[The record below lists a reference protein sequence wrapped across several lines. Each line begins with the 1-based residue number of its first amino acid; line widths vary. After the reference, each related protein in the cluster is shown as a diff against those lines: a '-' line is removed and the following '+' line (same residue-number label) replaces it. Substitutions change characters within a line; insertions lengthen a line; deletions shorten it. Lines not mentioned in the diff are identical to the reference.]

1 VSQQTIVPVAITRLF
16 CPINLTHRAQAN
28 LPSAAAHHAIRVL
41 RLKRGDEVRLFNGE
55 GGEYEASIHRVEKDI
70 VTVDIGRHNDIERES
85 KLNVCLAQAITTG
98 DKMDFT
104 LQKAAELGVAR
115 IQPLQTN
122 RAVVK
127 LNQERAEKRLQHWQ
141 NVVASAC
148 EQCGRNTV
156 PTVAPILPFEQWV
169 ASTDP
174 ASMRLMLSPYAEQ
187 SLRDCPVPTGEV
199 NLVIGP
205 EGGLNQ
211 EEVAFAQIKGFTSVR
226 MGPRVLRTETA
237 PLAAL
242 AAMQVL
248 WGDF

>member
-1 VSQQTIVPVAITRLF
+1 MAITRLF
-16 CPINLTHRAQAN
+16 CPINLAHRAQAN
-28 LPSAAAHHAIRVL
+28 LTSGAAHHAIRVL

-55 GGEYEASIHRVEKDI
+55 GGEYEASIHRVDKDS
-70 VTVDIGRHNDIERES
+70 VTVDIGRHHDSERES
-85 KLNVCLAQAITTG
+85 KLRVCLAQAITTG
-98 DKMDFT
+98 DKMDYT
-104 LQKAAELGVAR
+104 LQKAVELGVAR

-122 RAVVK
+122 RAVVR

-141 NVVASAC
+141 NVVISAC

-156 PTVAPILPFEQWV
+156 PRVANILPFEEWV
-169 ASTDP
+169 ATTDP
-174 ASMRLMLSPYAEQ
+174 AMMRFMLSPYAEQ
-187 SLRDCPVPTGEV
+187 SLRDCPKPSGEV
-199 NLVIGP
+199 SLVIGP

-211 EEVAFAQIKGFTSVR
+211 AEVAFAQVKGFSSVR

-237 PLAAL
+237 PLVAL

>member
-1 VSQQTIVPVAITRLF
+1 MAITRLY
-16 CPINLTHRAQAN
+16 CPISLAHRAQAN
-28 LPSAAAHHAIRVL
+28 LPGGAAHHAIRVL

-55 GGEYEASIHRVEKDI
+55 GGEFEASIHRVEKDN
-70 VTVDIGRHNDIERES
+70 VTVDIGRHHDMERES
-85 KLNVCLAQAITTG
+85 TLQVCLAQAITTG
-98 DKMDFT
+98 DKMDYV
-104 LQKAAELGVAR
+104 LQKAVELGVAR

-122 RAVVK
+122 RAVVR

-141 NVVASAC
+141 NVVAAAC
-148 EQCGRNTV
+148 EQCGRNSIPKV
-156 PTVAPILPFEQWV
+156 ENILPFEQWV

-174 ASMRLMLSPYAEQ
+174 ASLRLMLSPVAEHT
-187 SLRDCPVPTGEV
+187 LKDCPAPSGEV
-199 NLVIGP
+199 NLVVGP

-211 EEVAFAQIKGFTSVR
+211 EEVAFAQLKGFTSVR

-242 AAMQVL
+242 ASMQVL

>member
-1 VSQQTIVPVAITRLF
+1 MAITRLY

-28 LPSAAAHHAIRVL
+28 LTSGAAHHATRVL

-55 GGEYEASIHRVEKDI
+55 GGEYEVSIHRVDKNE
-70 VTVDIGRHNDIERES
+70 VTVEIGRHHNVERES
-85 KLNVCLAQAITTG
+85 KLSVCLAQAITTG
-98 DKMDFT
+98 DKMDYT
-104 LQKAAELGVAR
+104 LQKAVELGVAR

-127 LNQERAEKRLQHWQ
+127 LNQERAEKRLQHWR
-141 NVVASAC
+141 NVVVSAC
-148 EQCGRNTV
+148 EQCGRNSV
-156 PTVAPILPFEQWV
+156 PIVAPIMAFEEWV

-174 ASMRLMLSPYAEQ
+174 ATMRLMLSPYVEQ
-187 SLRDCPVPTGEV
+187 SLRDCPAPTGEV
-199 NLVIGP
+199 SLVIGP

-211 EEVAFAQIKGFTSVR
+211 DEVAFARVKGFTSVR

-242 AAMQVL
+242 AAMQIL

>member
-1 VSQQTIVPVAITRLF
+1 MAITRLF
-16 CPINLTHRAQAN
+16 CPINLAHRAQAD
-28 LPSAAAHHAIRVL
+28 LTSGAAHHAIRVL

-55 GGEYEASIHRVEKDI
+55 GGEYEASIHRVDKDS
-70 VTVDIGRHNDIERES
+70 VTVDIGRHHDSERES
-85 KLNVCLAQAITTG
+85 KLRVCLAQAITTG
-98 DKMDFT
+98 DKMGYT
-104 LQKAAELGVAR
+104 LQKAVELGVTR

-122 RAVVK
+122 RAVVR

-141 NVVASAC
+141 NVVISAC

-156 PTVAPILPFEQWV
+156 PRVANILPFEEWV
-169 ASTDP
+169 ATTDP
-174 ASMRLMLSPYAEQ
+174 AMMRFMLSPYAEQ
-187 SLRDCPVPTGEV
+187 SLRDCPKPSGEV
-199 NLVIGP
+199 SLVIGP

-211 EEVAFAQIKGFTSVR
+211 AEVAFAQVKGFSSVR

>member
-1 VSQQTIVPVAITRLF
+1 MAITRLF
-16 CPINLTHRAQAN
+16 CSVNLAHRAQAN
-28 LPSAAAHHAIRVL
+28 LPSGAAHHAIRVL

-55 GGEYEASIHRVEKDI
+55 GGEYEASIHRVDKDS
-70 VTVDIGRHNDIERES
+70 VTVDIGRHHDIERES
-85 KLNVCLAQAITTG
+85 KVKVCLAQAITTG
-98 DKMDFT
+98 DKMDYT
-104 LQKAAELGVAR
+104 LQKAVELGVAR
-115 IQPLQTN
+115 IQPLLTN
-122 RAVVK
+122 RAVVR

-141 NVVASAC
+141 NVIVSAC

-156 PTVAPILPFEQWV
+156 PQVAAILRFEEWV
-169 ASTDP
+169 ATTDP
-174 ASMRLMLSPYAEQ
+174 ATMRLMLSPYAEQ
-187 SLRDCPVPTGEV
+187 SLRDCLVPTGEV
-199 NLVIGP
+199 SLVIGP

-211 EEVAFAQIKGFTSVR
+211 EEVAFAQVKGFTSVR

>member
-1 VSQQTIVPVAITRLF
+1 MAITRLF
-16 CPINLTHRAQAN
+16 CPINLAHRAQAN
-28 LPSAAAHHAIRVL
+28 LPGGAAHHAIRVL

-55 GGEYEASIHRVEKDI
+55 GGEYEASIHRVDKDS
-70 VTVDIGRHNDIERES
+70 VTVDIGRHHEIERES
-85 KLNVCLAQAITTG
+85 NLKVCLAQAVTTG
-98 DKMDFT
+98 DKMDYT
-104 LQKAAELGVAR
+104 LQKAVELGAAR

-122 RAVVK
+122 RAVVR

-141 NVVASAC
+141 NVVIAAC

-156 PTVAPILPFEQWV
+156 PKVAGILTFEEWV
-169 ASTDP
+169 AGTDP
-174 ASMRLMLSPYAEQ
+174 ASARLMLSPYAEL
-187 SLRDCPVPTGEV
+187 SLRECPKPAGEI

-211 EEVAFAQIKGFTSVR
+211 EEVAFAQVKGFTSVR
-226 MGPRVLRTETA
+226 IGQRVLRTETA

>member
-1 VSQQTIVPVAITRLF
+1 MGHHTNLSMAITRLF
-16 CPINLTHRAQAN
+16 CPISLAHRAQAN
-28 LPSAAAHHAIRVL
+28 LPSGAAHHAIRVL
-41 RLKRGDEVRLFNGE
+41 RLQRGDEVRLFNGE
-55 GGEYEASIHRVEKDI
+55 GGEYEASIHRVEKDS
-70 VTVDIGRHNDIERES
+70 VTVDIGRHHDRERES
-85 KLNVCLAQAITTG
+85 KLKVCLAQAITTG
-98 DKMDFT
+98 DKMDYT
-104 LQKAAELGVAR
+104 VQKAVELGVAR

-122 RAVVK
+122 RAVVR

-141 NVVASAC
+141 NVVIAAC

-156 PTVAPILPFEQWV
+156 PKVDAILPFEEWV
-169 ASTDP
+169 AATDP
-174 ASMRLMLSPYAEQ
+174 ATMRLMLSPYAEQ
-187 SLRDCPVPTGEV
+187 SLRDCPVPAQEV

-211 EEVAFAQIKGFTSVR
+211 QEVAFAQAKGFTSVR

>member
-1 VSQQTIVPVAITRLF
+1 MAVPRLF
-16 CPINLTHRAQAN
+16 CPINLAHRAQAN
-28 LPSAAAHHAIRVL
+28 LSSGAAHHAIRVL

-55 GGEYEASIHRVEKDI
+55 GGEYEASIHRVDKDS
-70 VTVDIGRHNDIERES
+70 VAVEIGKHHDIERES
-85 KLNVCLAQAITTG
+85 SVRVCLAQAITTG
-98 DKMDFT
+98 DKMDYT
-104 LQKAAELGVAR
+104 LQKAVELGVAR

-141 NVVASAC
+141 NVVVSAC

-156 PTVAPILPFEQWV
+156 PKVAPILSLEEWV
-169 ASTDP
+169 ASTDK
-174 ASMRLMLSPYAEQ
+174 ATMRLMLSPYAEQ
-187 SLRDCPVPTGEV
+187 SLRDCSPPVGEV

-205 EGGLNQ
+205 EGGLNKD
-211 EEVAFAQIKGFTSVR
+211 EVDFALAKGFTSVR

-242 AAMQVL
+242 AAMQIL

>member
-1 VSQQTIVPVAITRLF
+1 MAITRLY
-16 CPINLTHRAQAN
+16 CPVNLTHCAQAN
-28 LPSAAAHHAIRVL
+28 LTSAAAHHAIRVL

-55 GGEYEASIHRVEKDI
+55 GGEYEASIHRVDKDS
-70 VTVDIGRHNDIERES
+70 VTVEIGPHHDVERES
-85 KLNVCLAQAITTG
+85 KVKVCLAQAITTG
-98 DKMDFT
+98 DKMDYT
-104 LQKAAELGVAR
+104 LQKAVELGVAR

-141 NVVASAC
+141 NVVVSAC

-156 PTVAPILPFEQWV
+156 PKVAPIMTFEEWV
-169 ASTDP
+169 ASTD
-174 ASMRLMLSPYAEQ
+174 AATMRLMLSPYAEQ
-187 SLRDCPVPTGEV
+187 SLRDCSVPTGAV
-199 NLVIGP
+199 SLVIGP

-211 EEVAFAQIKGFTSVR
+211 DEVAFAQVKGFTSVR

-242 AAMQVL
+242 AAMQIL

>member
-1 VSQQTIVPVAITRLF
+1 MAITRLF
-16 CPINLTHRAQAN
+16 CPINLAHRAQAN
-28 LPSAAAHHAIRVL
+28 LTSGAAHHAIRVL

-55 GGEYEASIHRVEKDI
+55 GGEYEASIHRVDKDS
-70 VTVDIGRHNDIERES
+70 VTVDIGRHHDSERES
-85 KLNVCLAQAITTG
+85 KLRVCLAQAITTG
-98 DKMDFT
+98 DKMDYT
-104 LQKAAELGVAR
+104 LQKAVELGVAR

-122 RAVVK
+122 RAVVR

-141 NVVASAC
+141 NVVISAC

-156 PTVAPILPFEQWV
+156 PRVANILPFEEWV
-169 ASTDP
+169 ATTDP
-174 ASMRLMLSPYAEQ
+174 AMMRFMLSPYAEQ
-187 SLRDCPVPTGEV
+187 SLRDCPKPSGEV
-199 NLVIGP
+199 SLVIGP

-211 EEVAFAQIKGFTSVR
+211 AEVAFAQVKGFSSVR

>member
-1 VSQQTIVPVAITRLF
+1 MAIPRLF
-16 CPINLTHRAQAN
+16 CPTSLAHRAQVN
-28 LPSAAAHHAIRVL
+28 LPSGAAHHAIRVL
-41 RLKRGDEVRLFNGE
+41 RLKPGDDIRIFNGE
-55 GGEYEASIHRVEKDI
+55 GGEYEATIQRVDKDS
-70 VTVDIGRHNDIERES
+70 VSVEIGRHHDFERES
-85 KLNVCLAQAITTG
+85 TLRVCLAQAITTG
-98 DKMDFT
+98 DKMDYT
-104 LQKAAELGVAR
+104 LQKAVELGVAR

-141 NVVASAC
+141 NVVVSAC

-156 PTVAPILPFEQWV
+156 PKVAPIMAFEEWV
-169 ASTDP
+169 ASTD
-174 ASMRLMLSPYAEQ
+174 AAATRLMLSPYAEQ
-187 SLRDCPVPTGEV
+187 SLRDMPPPTGEV
-199 NLVIGP
+199 TLVVGP

-211 EEVAFAQIKGFTSVR
+211 DEVAFAQIKGFASVR
-226 MGPRVLRTETA
+226 MGPRVMRTETA

>member
-1 VSQQTIVPVAITRLF
+1 MAITRLF
-16 CPINLTHRAQAN
+16 CPINLAHRAQAD
-28 LPSAAAHHAIRVL
+28 LTSGAAHHAIRVL

-55 GGEYEASIHRVEKDI
+55 GGEYDANIHRVDKDS
-70 VTVDIGRHNDIERES
+70 VTVDIGRHHDSERES
-85 KLNVCLAQAITTG
+85 KLRVCLAQAITTG
-98 DKMDFT
+98 DKMDYT
-104 LQKAAELGVAR
+104 LQKAVELGVTR

-122 RAVVK
+122 RAVVR

-141 NVVASAC
+141 NVVISAC

-156 PTVAPILPFEQWV
+156 PRVANILPFEEWV
-169 ASTDP
+169 ATTDP
-174 ASMRLMLSPYAEQ
+174 AMMRFMLSPYAEQ
-187 SLRDCPVPTGEV
+187 SLRDCPKPSGEV
-199 NLVIGP
+199 SLVIGP

-211 EEVAFAQIKGFTSVR
+211 AEVAFAQVKGFSSVR

>member
-1 VSQQTIVPVAITRLF
+1 MSQQTIVPVAITRLF
-16 CPINLTHRAQAN
+16 CPINLAHRRQAN
-28 LPSAAAHHAIRVL
+28 LTSGAAHHAIRVL
-41 RLKRGDEVRLFNGE
+41 RLKLGDEVRLFNGE
-55 GGEYEASIHRVEKDI
+55 GGEYEASIHRVDKDS
-70 VTVDIGRHNDIERES
+70 VTVDIGRHHEIEHES
-85 KLNVCLAQAITTG
+85 KLKVCLAQAITTG
-98 DKMDFT
+98 DKMDYT
-104 LQKAAELGVAR
+104 LQKAVELGVAR

-122 RAVVK
+122 RAVVR

-141 NVVASAC
+141 NIVVSAC

-156 PTVAPILPFEQWV
+156 PKVAPILSFEEWV
-169 ASTDP
+169 ASTDKT
-174 ASMRLMLSPYAEQ
+174 ATRLMLSPFAEQ
-187 SLRDCPVPTGEV
+187 SLRDCPAPTGDV

-211 EEVAFAQIKGFTSVR
+211 EEVAFAQVKGFTSVR

-242 AAMQVL
+242 AAMQIL

>member
-1 VSQQTIVPVAITRLF
+1 MAITRLF
-16 CPINLTHRAQAN
+16 CPTNLAHRAQAN
-28 LPSAAAHHAIRVL
+28 LTSGAAHHAIRVL

-55 GGEYEASIHRVEKDI
+55 GGEYEASIHRVDKDS
-70 VTVDIGRHNDIERES
+70 VTVDIGRHHDSERES
-85 KLNVCLAQAITTG
+85 KLRVCLAQAITTG
-98 DKMDFT
+98 DKMDYT
-104 LQKAAELGVAR
+104 LQKAVELGVAR

-122 RAVVK
+122 RAVVR

-141 NVVASAC
+141 NVVISAC

-156 PTVAPILPFEQWV
+156 PRVANILPFEEWV
-169 ASTDP
+169 ATTDP
-174 ASMRLMLSPYAEQ
+174 AMMRFMLSPYAEQ
-187 SLRDCPVPTGEV
+187 SLRDCPKPSGEV
-199 NLVIGP
+199 SLVIGP
-205 EGGLNQ
+205 EGGLNHA
-211 EEVAFAQIKGFTSVR
+211 EVAFAQVKGFSSVR